1 MKKRFV
7 AIALV
12 TMLALG
18 GVSAYGMTESSPLQ
32 KAGEAFR
39 EWSSNRDVSTQVL
52 ASYHGHNISETDL
65 QFEKSTLVSQE
76 EFKTQSQISDRDAV
90 NKIAL
95 GFMITEEADRRG
107 LSATDEEVEEMLSA
121 IKEAYTLPDGKEML
135 DEYLN
140 SAGLSFEDYLEDMR
154 TQLPATI
161 SKQKL
166 EDAIAKEYCDE
177 HGIAF
182 TKVNQPKEVSDAVT
196 EFKNELFL
204 ENCDD
209 IIYNE

>member
-39 EWSSNRDVSTQVL
+39 EWSSNRDVSTQVV

-107 LSATDEEVEEMLSA
+107 L
-121 IKEAYTLPDGKEML
+121 
-135 DEYLN
+135 
-140 SAGLSFEDYLEDMR
+140 
-154 TQLPATI
+154 
-161 SKQKL
+161 
-166 EDAIAKEYCDE
+166 
-177 HGIAF
+177 
-182 TKVNQPKEVSDAVT
+182 
-196 EFKNELFL
+196 
-204 ENCDD
+204 
-209 IIYNE
+209 

>member
-39 EWSSNRDVSTQVL
+39 EWSSNRDVSTQVV

-140 SAGLSFEDYLEDMR
+140 SAGL
-154 TQLPATI
+154 
-161 SKQKL
+161 
-166 EDAIAKEYCDE
+166 
-177 HGIAF
+177 
-182 TKVNQPKEVSDAVT
+182 
-196 EFKNELFL
+196 
-204 ENCDD
+204 
-209 IIYNE
+209 